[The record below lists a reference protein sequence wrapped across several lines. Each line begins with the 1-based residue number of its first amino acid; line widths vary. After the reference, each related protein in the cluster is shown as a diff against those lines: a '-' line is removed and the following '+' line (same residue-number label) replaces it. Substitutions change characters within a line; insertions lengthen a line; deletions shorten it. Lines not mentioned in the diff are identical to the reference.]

1 MKHILVATDLTARSD
16 RAIERA
22 FSLARETGAELTILH
37 AVDDELPA
45 SVADQIKAEAEAS
58 IERLCQGPV
67 GQGLR
72 AVHRRVGF
80 GRGFELVLRH
90 AEEVTAD
97 LLVLGVHRNESRRG
111 LFVGTTVERIIRHG
125 ETPVLV
131 VRDRVDGPYRQVLVA
146 VDFSPCS
153 RRAAEF
159 ALSELPTAEVV
170 LVHAYDVPFKGFIT
184 GRSAREEVSKR
195 HQEQFDAMVE
205 GEMKPLVDSLPENG
219 NRIER
224 VMREGTVREVIMNQV
239 KQRKPELL
247 VIGTHGR
254 TGVAHALLGSVAED
268 LLNAPPCD
276 VLAVKA
282 W

>member
-1 MKHILVATDLTARSD
+1 M
-16 RAIERA
+16 
-22 FSLARETGAELTILH
+22 
-37 AVDDELPA
+37 
-45 SVADQIKAEAEAS
+45 
-58 IERLCQGPV
+58 
-67 GQGLR
+67 
-72 AVHRRVGF
+72 HRRVGF

-90 AEEVTAD
+90 AEEVAAD

-205 GEMKPLVDSLPENG
+205 GEMKTLVSSLPQG
-219 NRIER
+219 GKSIER

-239 KQRKPELL
+239 KERKPELL